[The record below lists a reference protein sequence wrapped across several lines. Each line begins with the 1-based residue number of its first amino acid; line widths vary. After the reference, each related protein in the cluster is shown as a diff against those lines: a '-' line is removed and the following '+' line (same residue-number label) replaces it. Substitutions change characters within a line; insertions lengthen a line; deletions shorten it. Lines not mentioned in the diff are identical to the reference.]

1 MNIGNP
7 LPQSVQ
13 RLFFRVWRPAV
24 LVLTLALIA
33 YLLYFRHLGTLL
45 PGYSA
50 PELHTYLSSANWHAI
65 AANPVNAPFTVPVWA
80 LTAVAHHHLLMT
92 RVVSACYGIL
102 AVLAFFFIIRP
113 WYSFRIASLGT
124 LLFATSAGFLHAARL
139 GTPQILQMGI
149 LALLAV
155 AVWYKRSHHRA
166 GAGYIVLGVC
176 AVLWYVPG
184 MVWFELLG
192 CVLIWQSLW
201 AQLRRTARVHILGSF
216 AIFLAALAPLI
227 VASTRDPQILLAAA
241 GLPHNL
247 SALSH
252 IVTNFGHNA
261 LAIGIHGKGNPLSW
275 VGHAPL
281 LNAAERVLLA
291 LGAYAYLFRRRS
303 LQAFFV
309 ATSVAISLLLISFG
323 NMVGFA
329 SLVPLLYLLIVHGL
343 DHLLGRW
350 FAVFP
355 RNPIARLTGVAV
367 ICAML
372 AFSILYQVRV
382 YFVAWPHNAATRQT
396 FNLPPS

>member
-13 RLFFRVWRPAV
+13 RLFFRAWRPSV

-50 PELHTYLSSANWHAI
+50 PELHAYLSSANWHAI
-65 AANPVNAPFTVPVWA
+65 AANPLNAPFTIPVWA

-92 RVVSACYGIL
+92 RIVAACYGIL

-113 WYSFRIASLGT
+113 WYSFRIASLGAI
-124 LLFATSAGFLHAARL
+124 LFATSAGFLHAARL
-139 GTPQILQMGI
+139 GTPQILQMGV
-149 LALLAV
+149 LALLA
-155 AVWYKRSHHRA
+155 AAIWYKRSHHRSIVSYA
-166 GAGYIVLGVC
+166 VLGVC
-176 AVLWYVPG
+176 ALLWYVPG

-192 CVLIWQSLW
+192 CVLIWPSLW
-201 AQLRRTARVHILGSF
+201 GQIRRTAALNLAGC
-216 AIFLAALAPLI
+216 AALFVAVLTPLI
-227 VASTRDPQILLAAA
+227 LASLHKPQLWLAVA

-247 SALSH
+247 DALSH
-252 IVTNFGHNA
+252 TGVNLLHNA
-261 LAIGIHGKGNPLSW
+261 AAIGIHGKGNPLSW

-281 LNAAERVLLA
+281 LDAAERVLLA
-291 LGAYAYLFRRRS
+291 LGAYAYLYRERS
-303 LQAFFV
+303 LRAFFT
-309 ATSVAISLLLISFG
+309 ATAAVISLVLISFG
-323 NMVGFA
+323 NGVGFA
-329 SLVPLLYLLIVHGL
+329 CLVPLLYLFIVHGL

-355 RNPIARLTGVAV
+355 RNPIARLTGVTV
-367 ICAML
+367 ICIL
-372 AFSILYQVRV
+372 LLFSILYQVRV

-396 FNLPPS
+396 FHLPPS